1 MTLTINPITTMKI
14 IDIIF
19 FTANDNKISAHLY
32 FSTED
37 SVCESVSSVGV
48 SRKQA
53 IFNLCKQG
61 KLAWNLFAE
70 AKELASKTRDPRSP
84 KKTFVSRNSVRDQKL
99 ADICDDM
106 RCSVAEAV
114 AFLDR
119 GIAPCGW

>member
-1 MTLTINPITTMKI
+1 MTLTINQIKIMKI
-14 IDIIF
+14 KNLF
-19 FTANDNKISAHLY
+19 FLKAENNQIEAWLTIADNDKVETI
-32 FSTED
+32 
-37 SVCESVSSVGV
+37 CETGV

-84 KKTFVSRNSVRDQKL
+84 KRTFVSRESVRDRKL

-119 GIAPCGW
+119 GVMPCGW

>member
-1 MTLTINPITTMKI
+1 MKIKNLFFLKAENNQIEAWLTIA
-14 IDIIF
+14 D
-19 FTANDNKISAHLY
+19 NDKVETIRE
-32 FSTED
+32 T
-37 SVCESVSSVGV
+37 GV

>member
-1 MTLTINPITTMKI
+1 MTLTINQIKIMKI
-14 IDIIF
+14 KNLF
-19 FTANDNKISAHLY
+19 FLKAENNQIEAWLTIADNDKVETIRE
-32 FSTED
+32 T
-37 SVCESVSSVGV
+37 GV

-70 AKELASKTRDPRSP
+70 AKGLASKTRDPRSP
-84 KKTFVSRNSVRDQKL
+84 KRTFVSRESVRDRKL

>member
-1 MTLTINPITTMKI
+1 MTLTINQIKIMKI
-14 IDIIF
+14 KNLF
-19 FTANDNKISAHLY
+19 FLKAENNQIEAWLTIADNNKVETIRE
-32 FSTED
+32 T
-37 SVCESVSSVGV
+37 GV

-84 KKTFVSRNSVRDQKL
+84 KRTFVSRESVRDRKL
-99 ADICDDM
+99 ADIRDDM

>member
-1 MTLTINPITTMKI
+1 MTLTINQIKIMKI
-14 IDIIF
+14 KNLF
-19 FTANDNKISAHLY
+19 FLKAENNQIEAWLTIADNNKVETIRE
-32 FSTED
+32 T
-37 SVCESVSSVGV
+37 GV

-84 KKTFVSRNSVRDQKL
+84 KRTFVSRESVRDRKL

-119 GIAPCGW
+119 GVMPCGW

>member
-1 MTLTINPITTMKI
+1 MKIKNLFFLKAENNQIEAWLTIA
-14 IDIIF
+14 D
-19 FTANDNKISAHLY
+19 NDKVETI
-32 FSTED
+32 
-37 SVCESVSSVGV
+37 CETGV

-84 KKTFVSRNSVRDQKL
+84 KRTFVSRESVRDRKL

-114 AFLDR
+114 AFLDH